1 MGELAPI
8 AILDT
13 TTEAGARAAE
23 RLERELIAWLTTVAP
38 GGQPQSSP
46 VWFLWEG
53 GEFLAYSLAVTP
65 RIRNLAANPR
75 VSLHLNS
82 DNVGGEI
89 VTIEGEALVDLTAP
103 PATAVPAYLAKYR
116 GLIADY
122 GWTPEQFSAD
132 YPLAIRIRPTRFRLA

>member
-8 AILDT
+8 ATLDT
-13 TTEAGARAAE
+13 TTKAGARAAE
-23 RLERELIAWLTTVAP
+23 RLERELIAWLTTVTP

-46 VWFLWEG
+46 VWFLWHA
-53 GEFLAYSLAVTP
+53 GEFLVYSLAVTP

-82 DNVGGEI
+82 DDVGGDI

-122 GWTPEQFSAD
+122 GWTSEQFSTD
-132 YPLAIRIRPTRFRLA
+132 YPIAIRIRPTRFRVG

>member
-8 AILDT
+8 ATLDT
-13 TTEAGARAAE
+13 TTKAGARAAE
-23 RLERELIAWLTTVAP
+23 RLERELIAWLTTVTP

-46 VWFLWEG
+46 VWFLWAA
-53 GEFLAYSLAVTP
+53 GEFLVYSLAVTP
-65 RIRNLAANPR
+65 RIRNLGANSR
-75 VSLHLNS
+75 VSVHLNS
-82 DNVGGEI
+82 DDVGGEI

-122 GWTPEQFSAD
+122 GWTPEQFSRD
-132 YPLAIRIRPTRFRLA
+132 YPIAIRIRPTRFRVG